1 MLSVLW
7 CLAGQ
12 ILVFIGWLLFGCGG
26 ISGWAATSMLIGIL
40 GQVILECDFD
50 TRLIKSKSIEEFCTK
65 QKKVYIASILLDLS
79 MLQVIGHYC
88 LGRKTPFILHI
99 IVWLY
104 IIWVMH
110 LLLRDILSLM
120 DIKSIKTI
128 GYASKRKVITAN
140 IINRRLIN
148 NKYTIWYMKDDAKR
162 IKEVHK
168 KFKQGAKYEVEI
180 IKGHIGEYI
189 VDYKI
194 KGEKKDG

>member
-50 TRLIKSKSIEEFCTK
+50 TRLIKSKSIEEFCNK

-79 MLQVIGHYC
+79 MLQVIGHYF
-88 LGRKTPFILHI
+88 LGRNLQFILHI
-99 IVWLY
+99 TVWLY

-180 IKGHIGEYI
+180 IKGHLGEYI

-194 KGEKKDG
+194 SPF

>member
-50 TRLIKSKSIEEFCTK
+50 TRLIKSKSIEEFCNK
-65 QKKVYIASILLDLS
+65 QKKVYIASIILDLS
-79 MLQVIGHYC
+79 MLQVIGHYF
-88 LGRKTPFILHI
+88 LGRNLQFILHI
-99 IVWLY
+99 TVWLY

-180 IKGHIGEYI
+180 IKGHLGEYI

-194 KGEKKDG
+194 SPF